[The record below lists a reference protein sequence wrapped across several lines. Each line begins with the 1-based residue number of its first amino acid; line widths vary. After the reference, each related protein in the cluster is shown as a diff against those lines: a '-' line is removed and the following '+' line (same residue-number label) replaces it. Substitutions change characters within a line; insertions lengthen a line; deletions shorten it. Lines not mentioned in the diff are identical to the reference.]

1 MTTSDSHLP
10 ADCNDTVWYLA
21 YGSNMDPKVLTGRR
35 QVKPIESIPVKVPDY
50 WLSFDIAGLPFV
62 EPCFGSILKKDKSRL
77 REREYAY
84 HVYTRTRYGTE
95 FKWDPNNPEASYPPD
110 LQGVAHRI
118 TQADWQRVIQTEGGW
133 GHDVPTGY
141 DKIEVECYPFNIKS
155 EESSKIDL
163 SQPIMAKVLIARP
176 LSIRSHCQPSARYM
190 GLLTSGAKIHHLEPD
205 YQEYLA
211 SLVPYECAGTRAKLG
226 RFLFMFINAP
236 FLIGFMLVMLRQRHM
251 NKKPLEQRKP
261 PPYWVAWYMDKAS
274 RWSAAMHD
282 YIVRPFFGSGRCS
295 SIEHQKIVRLRIQQ
309 NQVDRH
315 ESKTLSSK
323 RVRDEISNNE
333 PRVVQD
339 TEAAV
344 EELGA

>member
-95 FKWDPNNPEASYPPD
+95 FKWDPNNPETSYPPD

-141 DKIEVECYPFNIKS
+141 DKIEVECYPFNIKT
-155 EESSKIDL
+155 
-163 SQPIMAKVLIARP
+163 
-176 LSIRSHCQPSARYM
+176 RYM

-211 SLVPYECAGTRAKLG
+211 SLVPYECAGIRAKLG
-226 RFLFMFINAP
+226 RFFFMFINAP

-251 NKKPLEQRKP
+251 NKKPLEQRRP

-309 NQVDRH
+309 NQVERH